1 MRFFVRQ
8 EFTAA
13 IATCT
18 RGVTR
23 IIVPIDRALTGIPV
37 KLKKIDNDVHLIF
50 KAKKKYGSIKKP
62 MDESTS
68 GVQRITETGGENCPS
83 T

>member
-23 IIVPIDRALTGIPV
+23 IIVPIDRDLAGIPV

-50 KAKKKYGSIKKP
+50 KTNRNGRIKKP

-83 T
+83 A

>member
-1 MRFFVRQ
+1 MRFFVRR

-23 IIVPIDRALTGIPV
+23 IIVPIDCDLARMPV
-37 KLKKIDNDVHLIF
+37 KLKKFDNDLHLIF
-50 KAKKKYGSIKKP
+50 KTNRNGRIKKP

-68 GVQRITETGGENCPS
+68 GVQRITETGGENCLS
-83 T
+83 A